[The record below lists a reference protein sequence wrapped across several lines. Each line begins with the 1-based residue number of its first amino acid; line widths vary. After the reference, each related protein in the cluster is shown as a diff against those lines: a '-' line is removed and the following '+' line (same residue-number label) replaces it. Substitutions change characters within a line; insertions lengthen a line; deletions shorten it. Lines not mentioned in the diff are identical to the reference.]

1 MTLSL
6 IIPSASPKI
15 KANVSLAELTSYRIG
30 GQAQWYASVR
40 SQEEL
45 EEVFQWYAK
54 QSLPLTFLGAGSNL
68 LVSDEGLPGLVLS
81 SRHLRYYNFDPIQGE
96 VTASAGEPI
105 ARIAWQAAKLGWSG
119 LEWAVGIPGTV
130 GGAVVMNAGA
140 HQKSI
145 ANVLASA
152 KVATL
157 NGSLETFSPED
168 FQFSYRSSIL
178 QQEPR
183 MVVEATFKLQ
193 PGLDRVTVMETTNK
207 NLQQR
212 KNSQPYDRPSCGSVF
227 RNPSPQAAAGWLIE
241 QMGLKG
247 YQIGEAQV
255 SLRHAN
261 FIINRGK
268 ARAEDVFRLI
278 CYVQEQVRNYWSI
291 SLEPEVKMLGEFPVL

>member
-6 IIPSASPKI
+6 LVPSSSPKI

-30 GQAQWYASVR
+30 GQAQWYASIS
-40 SQEEL
+40 SQTEL
-45 EEVFQWYAK
+45 EEVLQWYSR
-54 QSLPLTFLGAGSNL
+54 QSIPLTFLGAGSNL

-81 SRHLRYYNFDPIQGE
+81 TRHLRHYNFDLPSGQ

-105 ARIAWQAAKLGWSG
+105 ARIAWLAAKMGWSG

-140 HQKSI
+140 HNNSI
-145 ANVLASA
+145 ADVLVEA
-152 KVATL
+152 KVA
-157 NGSLETFSPED
+157 SLQGDLTNFQPAD
-168 FQFSYRSSIL
+168 FKFSYRSSLL
-178 QQEPR
+178 QEQPR
-183 MVVEATFKLQ
+183 LLVEATFQLQ
-193 PGLDRVTVMETTNK
+193 PGQARETVMSRTNE
-207 NLQQR
+207 NLQKR

-227 RNPSPQAAAGWLIE
+227 RNPDPQAAGWLIE

-247 YQIGEAQV
+247 YQIGQAQV
-255 SLRHAN
+255 SQRHAN
-261 FIINRGK
+261 FIINQGK

-278 CYVQEQVRNYWSI
+278 RHVQEQVRNHWSI